1 MCISDSI
8 REEFDSPLFEASLA
22 MVITWYGVTYFQGDN
37 DTEVSIGISFSSCWY
52 FKNSF
57 FSPKGPVPYTNA
69 TQLSGRVVISR
80 YMGPGVTTTVGSSCT
95 TDPSGRKT

>member
-1 MCISDSI
+1 MCISYSI

-22 MVITWYGVTYFQGDN
+22 MAITWYGVTYFQGDN

-57 FSPKGPVPYTNA
+57 FSPKSMLRVLFFSPYGGNK
-69 TQLSGRVVISR
+69 LGSGKKGNPQPRLRTFRS
-80 YMGPGVTTTVGSSCT
+80 
-95 TDPSGRKT
+95 